1 MSKTYGQV
9 LRKAANELK
18 DIGIENPINDSKI
31 ILAHIMGISKEKLL
45 LLDPEIF
52 PKSVES
58 KFFEMINLR
67 KQYQPVS
74 QIIG

>member
-1 MSKTYGQV
+1 MSKTYAQV
-9 LRKAANELK
+9 LRKAAKELK
-18 DIGIENPINDSKI
+18 KIGIENPINDSKI

-58 KFFEMINLR
+58 KFFEKN
-67 KQYQPVS
+67 KFEETTS
-74 QIIG
+74 TG